1 MKSLRKVLAATL
13 LLTASATSYADGA
26 GVIND
31 MHWAYWDQDQSSTVC
46 FEVNGVG
53 LAFVSNGSDKA
64 KATIAL
70 LISSFESGRTI
81 TYSSQATPM
90 SPAPCQSWEIPANVY
105 FLTGISFQ

>member
-1 MKSLRKVLAATL
+1 MKNLRKALAAVL
-13 LLTASATSYADGA
+13 LLMASATGYADGV

-31 MHWAYWDQDQSSTVC
+31 MHWAYWDQDQSSTIC

-70 LISSFESGRTI
+70 LIASFEAGRTI
-81 TYSSQATPM
+81 NYSSVATPM
-90 SPAPCQSWEIPANVY
+90 SPPPCQSWEIPASIYQV
-105 FLTGISFQ
+105 TGIAFQ